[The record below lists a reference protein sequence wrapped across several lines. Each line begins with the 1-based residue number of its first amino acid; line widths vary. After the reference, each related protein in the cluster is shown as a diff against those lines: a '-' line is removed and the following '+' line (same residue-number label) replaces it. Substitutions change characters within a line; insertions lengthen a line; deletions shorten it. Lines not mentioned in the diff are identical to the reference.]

1 MTQLQPPSNRS
12 QARAS
17 YSVAHEEVR
26 RVCLQVLSGPA
37 IIVALQQ
44 QAMNDR
50 TVALMHLDYTDFIDY
65 SFALCTVLFS

>member
-1 MTQLQPPSNRS
+1 MANRS

-26 RVCLQVLSGPA
+26 RFCLQVLSGPA

-44 QAMNDR
+44 QAMNIH
-50 TVALMHLDYTDFIDY
+50 TVALMHLDYTDSIDY
-65 SFALCTVLFS
+65 SFALCTFLLS